1 MKTFMTLAALA
12 SLAFGPALAQDES
25 NLGGT
30 RLCLTA
36 KYTVSIDV
44 DGAGRMNLK
53 ALSDGA
59 YAEIKRQF
67 RAGGVNFQES
77 ESCAKAPAAFYVAIG
92 MTGENDDG
100 WRGYNIAADV
110 SDWSNP
116 KYKTYVEI
124 WTGGQFGTIGGEDDD
139 ITKELLADVG
149 EVIGDFVKQWKAANK
164 K

>member
-1 MKTFMTLAALA
+1 MTLAALA
-12 SLAFGPALAQDES
+12 AATFGTALAQDES

-30 RLCLTA
+30 KMCLTA

-67 RAGGVNFQES
+67 RAGGVTFQES
-77 ESCAKAPAAFYVAIG
+77 DSCAQAPAAFYLSIG
-92 MTGENDDG
+92 MTSANSDG
-100 WRGYNIAADV
+100 WRAYDLAADV

-116 KYKTYVEI
+116 KYKTYVAI
-124 WTGGQFGTIGGEDDD
+124 WTGGQYGTIGGEDDAV
-139 ITKELLADVG
+139 TKELLSDVQ
-149 EVIGDFVKQWKAANK
+149 EVVADFVKQWKAANRK
-164 K
+164 